1 MLTQGIEI
9 KHGSPQHGKIRDAIR
24 ERYNMSHRKMSLRHE
39 EWENADKLFRA
50 YVKETDEVKARQN
63 KRDAGT
69 AQYITLNI
77 PYSYAILLTAHTY
90 WTSVFLAR
98 SPVLQYSARHGEA
111 QQQTQAVEAL
121 MDYQT
126 QVGGLLVPL
135 YMWLL
140 DPGKYGFGVVGN
152 YWTEEKQRI
161 TRIEEQPKT
170 FMGMPVMDKTEKVR
184 VTETIR
190 GYAGNKL
197 FNVRPYDFFP
207 DPRVSL
213 TNFQDGEFCGRLT
226 QVGWNTIMER
236 EADGFYFNVDHIRRL
251 KSGSSIKRDR
261 GMNEIE
267 LPDEA
272 GDTELA
278 KGVYGGQPAAEL
290 FEIVVELNPKEWKL
304 HSSTRPEKWVFTLA
318 GGEVV
323 IGAQP
328 LGADHNKFPF
338 HLQTYEVDTYSH
350 SVRGMMEILEPL
362 NQTISWLVNSHFY
375 NVRKALNDQL
385 VVDPGRVVMKDLTDG
400 GPGKLVRLKPGAYG
414 TDVRTVVQQLPI
426 MDITRSHLTDAEVVA
441 ELIQRIAGVTDNV
454 MGMVNAGGRKTAT
467 EIRTSSSA
475 AINRLK
481 THAEWNS
488 ALGMQP
494 LAMMM
499 LQNSQQHYTGEQ
511 KFRIA
516 GDLIGQSDPFVD
528 VTPESIAGFYDFV
541 PVDGTLPVDR
551 FAQANLWKELIMGL
565 QNMPQIAMQYDMAGI
580 FSWVAQLSGLKN
592 ISQFRVEVQPDQ
604 VMAAAAQA
612 GNVVPMAG
620 MGQGQGA

>member
-9 KHGSPQHGKIRDAIR
+9 KHGTPQHSKIRDAIR
-24 ERYNMSHRKMSLRHE
+24 ERYNMSHRKMSLRHD
-39 EWENADKLFRA
+39 EWETADKLFRA
-50 YVKETDEVKARQN
+50 FVKETDEVKARKSRRN
-63 KRDAGT
+63 AGT
-69 AQYITLNI
+69 AQYVTLNI

-98 SPVLQYSARHGEA
+98 SPVFQYTARHGES

-152 YWTEEKQRI
+152 YWAEEKERV
-161 TRIEEQPKT
+161 TKIEERPKT
-170 FMGMPVMDKTEKVR
+170 FMGFEVPDKTEKVR
-184 VTETIR
+184 VTDTVP
-190 GYAGNKL
+190 GYRGNKL

-213 TNFQDGEFCGRLT
+213 TSFQEGEFCGRLT
-226 QVGWNTIMER
+226 QVGWNTIIER
-236 EADGFYFNVDHIRRL
+236 EADKIYFNIEHIKKL
-251 KSGSSIKRDR
+251 KSGTSIARDR
-261 GMNEIE
+261 GLSDIE
-267 LPDEA
+267 LPDDGGA
-272 GDTELA
+272 TELG
-278 KGVYGGQPAAEL
+278 KGVYGSQSAVEL
-290 FEIVVELNPKEWKL
+290 FEIVIELSPKEWKL

-350 SVRGMMEILEPL
+350 SGRGMLEVLEPL
-362 NQTISWLVNSHFY
+362 NQTISWLMNSHFY

-385 VVDPGRVVMKDLTDG
+385 VVDPSRVYMKDLHDG
-400 GPGKLVRLKPGAYG
+400 GPGKEIRLKPGAYG
-414 TDVRTVVQQLPI
+414 TDVRTVVTQLPVQ
-426 MDITRSHLTDAEVVA
+426 DITRSHLTDAEIVA
-441 ELIQRIAGVTDNV
+441 ELIQRIAGVSDNI
-454 MGMVNAGGRKTAT
+454 MGMVNPGGRRTAT
-467 EIRTSSSA
+467 EVRTSTSFG
-475 AINRLK
+475 INRLK
-481 THAEWNS
+481 THTEWNS

-499 LQNSQQHYTGEQ
+499 LQNSQQHYEEQ
-511 KFRIA
+511 QKYRIA
-516 GDLIGQSDPFVD
+516 GDLVGQTDPFVD
-528 VTPESIAGFYDFV
+528 VTPEAIAGFFDFV

-551 FAQANLWKELIMGL
+551 FAQANLWKELLLGL

-592 ISQFRVEVQPDQ
+592 ISQFRVEVKPDE

-612 GNVVPMAG
+612 GNIVPLTG
-620 MGQGQGA
+620 MGEGQGA

>member
-9 KHGSPQHGKIRDAIR
+9 KHGTPQHSKIRDAIR
-24 ERYNMSHRKMSLRHE
+24 ERYNMSHRKMSLRHD
-39 EWENADKLFRA
+39 EWESADKLFRA
-50 YVKETDEVKARQN
+50 FVKETDEVKARKSRRN
-63 KRDAGT
+63 AGT
-69 AQYITLNI
+69 AQYVTLNI

-90 WTSVFLAR
+90 WSSVFLAR
-98 SPVLQYSARHGEA
+98 SPVFQYTARHGET

-152 YWTEEKQRI
+152 YWAEEKHRI
-161 TRIEEQPKT
+161 TRIEERPKK
-170 FMGMPVMDKTEKVR
+170 FMGFELMDKTEKVR
-184 VTETIR
+184 ITDTVP
-190 GYAGNKL
+190 GYRGNKL

-213 TNFQDGEFCGRLT
+213 TSFQEGEFCGRLT
-226 QVGWNTIMER
+226 QVGWNTILER
-236 EADGFYFNVDHIRRL
+236 EADGIYFNVEQAKELR
-251 KSGSSIKRDR
+251 SGSSITRDR
-261 GMNEIE
+261 GTSEIE
-267 LPDEA
+267 LPDD
-272 GDTELA
+272 GGHTELA
-278 KGVYGGQPAAEL
+278 KGVYGNQPGRELAE
-290 FEIVVELNPKEWKL
+290 FVIELSPKEWKL
-304 HSSTRPEKWVFTLA
+304 TGSTRPEKWVFTLA

-350 SVRGMMEILEPL
+350 SGRGMLEVLDPL
-362 NQTISWLVNSHFY
+362 NQTISWLMNSHFY

-385 VVDPGRVVMKDLTDG
+385 VVDPSRVHMKDLHDG
-400 GPGKLVRLKPGAYG
+400 GPGKEIRLKPGAYG
-414 TDVRTVVQQLPI
+414 TDVRTVVAQLNVV
-426 MDITRSHLTDAEVVA
+426 DITRSHLQDAEIVA
-441 ELIQRIAGVTDNV
+441 ELIQRIAGVSDNI
-454 MGMVNAGGRKTAT
+454 MGMVNPGGRKTAT
-467 EIRTSSSA
+467 EIRTSSSFG
-475 AINRLK
+475 INRLK

-499 LQNSQQHYTGEQ
+499 LQNSQQHYEDQ
-511 KFRIA
+511 EKYRIA
-516 GDLIGQSDPFVD
+516 GDLVGQTDPFVD
-528 VTPESIAGFYDFV
+528 VTKEAIAGFFDFV

-551 FAQANLWKELIMGL
+551 FAQANLWKELLLGL
-565 QNMPQIAMQYDMAGI
+565 QNLPQIAMQYDMAGI

-612 GNVVPMAG
+612 GNAVPIAG
-620 MGQGQGA
+620 LGGGQGA